1 MRADDLRPL
10 PIFAGL
16 SDDRLDAL
24 LAAGTEVDIEPGTAY
39 FREGEHADHWWVLV
53 DGALDLVRH
62 IGREDVVVSRMDQP
76 GRWAGGFRAW
86 DEHGVY
92 LATGRGVVAGRLLRV
107 PADDLHELTQAWLPM
122 AGHLIAGL
130 YGTAR
135 SIEATARQRGAL
147 ITLGTLAAGLAHE
160 INNPAAAASRAADEL
175 TSVGGL
181 LLSSLG
187 TMAGAGMT
195 PEEFSRLDRLRQQI
209 EPPTTLQDPLDVA
222 DREEELA
229 DWLVAHGV
237 EQPWDVAADLAA
249 AGVGR
254 DWCDRAAAE
263 LGPDVLAPSLRW
275 VASTIR
281 ARTLL
286 TEVRESTR
294 RVSEL
299 VAAIKSYS
307 QMDRGSLQ
315 SVDVRQGLESTLLIL
330 APKLRGG
337 VVVERDLAD
346 DLPPIDAYEG
356 ELNQVWTNLIDN
368 AVDAMDGVGTL
379 RLSTRLDGDAIVVEV
394 ADTGEGMPPEVVER
408 AFEAFYTTKQVGKGT
423 GLGLDIARR
432 IVVDRHGGTIEV
444 DSSPGRTVLR
454 VRLPLRRP

>member
-1 MRADDLRPL
+1 MRAEDLRPL
-10 PIFAGL
+10 PIFGGL
-16 SDDRLDAL
+16 DDDQLGSL
-24 LAAGTEVDIEPGTAY
+24 LAAGTEVAIEPGTVF

-53 DGALDLVRH
+53 DGTLELVRH
-62 IGREDVVVSRMDQP
+62 IGREDVVVGRMDQP

-92 LATGRGVVAGRLLRV
+92 LATARGVEPGRLLRV
-107 PADDLHELTQAWLPM
+107 PADVLRDLTHAWLPL

-160 INNPAAAASRAADEL
+160 INNPAAAATRAADEL
-175 TSVGGL
+175 TSVSGL

-187 TMAGAGMT
+187 SMAGGQMT
-195 PEEFSRLDRLRQQI
+195 AAQFSAVDRLRQEIQ
-209 EPPTTLQDPLDVA
+209 PPTTLRDPLEVA

-229 DWLVAHGV
+229 DWLVEHGV
-237 EQPWDVAADLAA
+237 AHPWDIAGDLAA

-263 LGPDVLAPSLRW
+263 LAPEVLGPSLRW

-281 ARTLL
+281 ATTLL
-286 TEVRESTR
+286 SEVRESTR

-315 SVDVRQGLESTLLIL
+315 SVDVRQGLESTLVML

-337 VVVERDLAD
+337 VVVERDLAN
-346 DLPPIDAYEG
+346 DLPHIDAYEG

-368 AVDAMDGVGTL
+368 AVDAMDGEGTL
-379 RLSTRLDGDAIVVEV
+379 RVSTRHDGDAIVVEV
-394 ADTGEGMPPEVVER
+394 ADTGEGMPPEVIER
-408 AFEAFYTTKQVGKGT
+408 AFEAFYTTKPVGKGT

-432 IVVDRHGGTIEV
+432 IVVDRHGGVIEV
-444 DSSPGRTVLR
+444 DSEPGRTVLR
-454 VRLPLRRP
+454 VRLPIRQR